1 MNIHWFVVVRTCL
14 CTGMISCILPK
25 ASATQWASISHA
37 LGKLRDSELG
47 IETPR
52 RLHDRSEQSQPS
64 SDDSLLAP
72 SEQQLV
78 PFDDTQFAIVPYMPV
93 VHLRVGMILDDGS
106 SNASPAVKMVF
117 EGLPG
122 LDFDDDIAAALAS
135 KHHSPGCHAVK
146 KEAKLALQVK
156 LKVGKVQKA
165 TAKAEKAAAKVQATL
180 ARKAKV
186 APKVKVGA
194 KKVETEH
201 TEATYRKYEFALA
214 HNVSKQIR

>member
-1 MNIHWFVVVRTCL
+1 
-14 CTGMISCILPK
+14 MISCILPK

-47 IETPR
+47 IETPPR

-78 PFDDTQFAIVPYMPV
+78 PYDDTQFAIVPYMQV
-93 VHLRVGMILDDGS
+93 VHLRVGMIVDDGLI
-106 SNASPAVKMVF
+106 NASPAVKMVF

-156 LKVGKVQKA
+156 LKAGKVQKA

>member
-1 MNIHWFVVVRTCL
+1 
-14 CTGMISCILPK
+14 
-25 ASATQWASISHA
+25 
-37 LGKLRDSELG
+37 
-47 IETPR
+47 
-52 RLHDRSEQSQPS
+52 
-64 SDDSLLAP
+64 
-72 SEQQLV
+72 
-78 PFDDTQFAIVPYMPV
+78 MPV
-93 VHLRVGMILDDGS
+93 VHLRVGMILDDGA

-156 LKVGKVQKA
+156 LKAGKVQKA
-165 TAKAEKAAAKVQATL
+165 TAKAKKAAAKVQATL